1 MYMPILRTKQAETAA
16 LLELRSETRQYV
28 SPLLVV
34 PPPDIAVLTEKQQ
47 REGKI
52 TQAAKQGTKDT
63 NYLNSIVKY
72 INSIVVNEDFLQS
85 FLDTSSAS
93 PAAIPMILNGIAATN
108 KMPLPVIYLAGSE
121 AYWESYTEIIGPP
134 SQVLIRLPRKDWY
147 KCDFA
152 PALRKCLNS
161 FSLQPNQVIL
171 MFDAEDIST
180 DDTYVISKDV
190 HSSFKQLAGADFIE
204 IVFASCGFPGSNVV
218 SEPWKVVYAH
228 RNDWEAWELINH
240 HSPNVIYADYG
251 PIAFKKG
258 GDFKSSPAPKI
269 RYTIPKRYF
278 ACKGSRAGDNPLP
291 DSEQYRRI
299 AGMIYEL
306 DDYPGSTFSWGDKQI
321 ARIIDG
327 DTPSQADVKKWIAIS
342 WNHHIELVVQSLS
355 N

>member
-1 MYMPILRTKQAETAA
+1 MYMPILRTKQAETTA
-16 LLELRSETRQYV
+16 LLELRPQTRKYV

-34 PPPDIAVLTEKQQ
+34 PPPDIAVLTDRQQ
-47 REGKI
+47 REGKL
-52 TQAAKQGTKDT
+52 TQAIKQQAKDT

-72 INSIVVNEDFLQS
+72 INSVITEPEFLQS
-85 FLDTSSAS
+85 YLDTSGTTDE
-93 PAAIPMILNGIAATN
+93 AIPMILQGLASDN
-108 KMPLPVIYLAGSE
+108 KLPLPVIYLSGSD
-121 AYWESYTEIIGPP
+121 AYWQSYNQILGHPAHA
-134 SQVLIRLPRKDWY
+134 LIRLPRKDWY

-152 PALRKCLNS
+152 PALRNCLNR
-161 FSLQPNQVIL
+161 FDLKPNQVIL
-171 MFDAEDIST
+171 MFDAEDVST
-180 DDTYVISKDV
+180 DDTYIISKDV
-190 HSSFKQLAGADFIE
+190 NASFKQLGGADFVE
-204 IVFASCGFPGSNVV
+204 VVFASCGFPGSNIV

-251 PIAFKKG
+251 PVAFKKG
-258 GDFKSSPAPKI
+258 GDFKASPAPKI

-306 DDYPGSTFSWGDKQI
+306 DDYPGPGFSWGDRQI
-321 ARIIDG
+321 ARI
-327 DTPSQADVKKWIAIS
+327 IAIS

-355 N
+355 S